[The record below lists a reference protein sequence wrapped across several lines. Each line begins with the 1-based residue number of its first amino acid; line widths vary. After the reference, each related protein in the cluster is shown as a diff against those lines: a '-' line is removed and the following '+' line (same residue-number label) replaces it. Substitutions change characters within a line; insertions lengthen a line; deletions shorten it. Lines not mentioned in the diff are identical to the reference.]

1 MNSENPVFRRPKA
14 VHVSLESPDALGPSV
29 RRLANSDAIVV
40 TFPRDA
46 LARVATYPEIS
57 RRGVYMLIAPIAGEH
72 AFRVYVGQA
81 QNVLQRLK
89 KHERSREFPR
99 YLQCAIIVST
109 DDQMRGDV
117 ALYLEQR
124 MIQALVMSDMVMVEN
139 RALRFP
145 ILHKNDQIVAEEFFR
160 DALLLLGPVEPM
172 VAMVAATI
180 ASQERKNDLVDLN
193 ASRGRPFLQSKVIYE
208 FRRDGCQAYA
218 VHTNGRSMR
227 ILAGA
232 TIVDEEHSSLP
243 RRCQELRQRLRAAGS
258 IVRAPQDGFLTLLID
273 VDLFSQTG
281 AADFVAGRRTLGT
294 RLWKLANFTLEDE
307 ADV

>member
-1 MNSENPVFRRPKA
+1 MNSENPDSRRPKA
-14 VHVSLESPDALGPSV
+14 VHVSLEGPDALGPSV
-29 RRLANSDAIVV
+29 RRLASSDAIVM
-40 TFPRDA
+40 TFPRDS
-46 LARVATYPEIS
+46 LPRIKTYPEVG
-57 RRGVYMLIAPIAGEH
+57 RRGVYLLIAPIAGDH

-81 QNVLQRLK
+81 QNVLQRLM

-99 YLQCAIIVST
+99 YLQVAVIVST

-139 RALRFP
+139 RSLRFP
-145 ILHKNDQIVAEEFFR
+145 QLHKDDQIVAEQFFR

-172 VAMVAATI
+172 AAMVATTI
-180 ASQERKNDLVDLN
+180 ASQERRNELINLD
-193 ASRGRPFLQSKVIYE
+193 ASRGRPFLQSNVIYE

-218 VHTNGRSMR
+218 VHANGRSMR
-227 ILAGA
+227 VLAGA

-243 RRCQELRQRLRAAGS
+243 RRCQELRQRLRAAGAV
-258 IVRAPQDGFLTLLID
+258 VRGPHDGLLTLLTD

-294 RLWKLANFTLEDE
+294 RLWKLANFTLEDD
-307 ADV
+307 ADD

>member
-1 MNSENPVFRRPKA
+1 
-14 VHVSLESPDALGPSV
+14 
-29 RRLANSDAIVV
+29 
-40 TFPRDA
+40 
-46 LARVATYPEIS
+46 
-57 RRGVYMLIAPIAGEH
+57 MLIAPIAGEH

-117 ALYLEQR
+117 ALYIEQR
-124 MIQALVMSDMVMVEN
+124 MIQALVLSGMVMVEN
-139 RALRFP
+139 RSLRFP
-145 ILHKNDQIVAEEFFR
+145 ALHKDDQIVAEQFFR

-172 VAMVAATI
+172 AAMVAATI
-180 ASQERKNDLVDLN
+180 ASQERRNELVDLN
-193 ASRGRPFLQSKVIYE
+193 ASRGRRFLQNNVIYE
-208 FRRDGCQAYA
+208 FRRDGCQAFA
-218 VHTNGRSMR
+218 IHTAGHGMR
-227 ILAGA
+227 VLAGA
-232 TIVDEEHSSLP
+232 TIIDEEHCSLP
-243 RRCQELRQRLRAAGS
+243 PRCKQLRDRLRAAQS
-258 IVRAPQDGFLTLLID
+258 LVRGPEDGCMILLTD

>member
-1 MNSENPVFRRPKA
+1 
-14 VHVSLESPDALGPSV
+14 
-29 RRLANSDAIVV
+29 
-40 TFPRDA
+40 
-46 LARVATYPEIS
+46 
-57 RRGVYMLIAPIAGEH
+57 MLIAPTAGDH

-81 QNVLQRLK
+81 QNVLQRLI

-99 YLQCAIIVST
+99 YLQVAVIVST

-124 MIQALVMSDMVMVEN
+124 MIQALVKSDMVMVEN

-145 ILHKNDQIVAEEFFR
+145 ALHQDDQIVAEQFFR

-172 VAMVAATI
+172 AAMVASTI
-180 ASQERKNDLVDLN
+180 ASQERRNELVNLD
-193 ASRGRPFLQSKVIYE
+193 ASRGRPFLQSNVIYE

-218 VHTNGRSMR
+218 VHANGRSMR
-227 ILAGA
+227 VLAGA
-232 TIVDEEHSSLP
+232 TIVDEEHFSLP

-258 IVRAPQDGFLTLLID
+258 VVRCAQDGLLTLLID

-307 ADV
+307 RDV

>member
-1 MNSENPVFRRPKA
+1 MNSENPASRRPKA
-14 VHVSLESPDALGPSV
+14 VHVSLEGPDALGPSV
-29 RRLANSDAIVV
+29 RRLASSDAIVM

-46 LARVATYPEIS
+46 LPRIKAYPEVS
-57 RRGVYMLIAPIAGEH
+57 RRGVYMLIAPIAGDH

-81 QNVLQRLK
+81 QNVLQRLI

-99 YLQCAIIVST
+99 YLQVAVIVST

-124 MIQALVMSDMVMVEN
+124 MIQALVKSDMVMVEN

-145 ILHKNDQIVAEEFFR
+145 ALHQDDQVVAEAFFR

-172 VAMVAATI
+172 AAMVASTI
-180 ASQERKNDLVDLN
+180 ASQERRNELVNLD
-193 ASRGRPFLQSKVIYE
+193 ASRGRPFLQSNVIYE

-218 VHTNGRSMR
+218 VHANGRSMR
-227 ILAGA
+227 VLAGA

-243 RRCQELRQRLRAAGS
+243 RRCQELRQRLRAAAS
-258 IVRAPQDGFLTLLID
+258 VVRGPQDGLLTLLID

-307 ADV
+307 ADA